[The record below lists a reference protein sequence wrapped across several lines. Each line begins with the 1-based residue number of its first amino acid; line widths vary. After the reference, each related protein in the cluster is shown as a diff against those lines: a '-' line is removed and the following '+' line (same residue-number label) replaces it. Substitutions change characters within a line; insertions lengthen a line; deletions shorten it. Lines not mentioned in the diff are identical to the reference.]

1 MVVHHLNDLAG
12 IRRVQKV
19 REFHGHLDEVG
30 LHGVTGEVAEEV
42 EEVVVAGGAAQQQL
56 LGHPHVLLE
65 GAQLV
70 KVTAGQRSVAWRRT
84 TYAAVTLHFSEY
96 IGNQYN
102 LLNNYMYFFFHLS
115 IILSQ
120 ENYSEAA

>member
-1 MVVHHLNDLAG
+1 MVVHHLYDLAG

-42 EEVVVAGGAAQQQL
+42 EEVVVAGGTAQQQL

-84 TYAAVTLHFSEY
+84 MCACVTLHFIEY
-96 IGNQYN
+96 IGNEYN
-102 LLNNYMYFFFHLS
+102 LLNNYMYFVLPL
-115 IILSQ
+115 I
-120 ENYSEAA
+120 NYIVTRKLF